1 MKGANLNNLIDDNAV
16 NLIEKLKNS
25 FFYVDNITGL
35 ININLIAFIL
45 LTTSALL
52 FITEKYF
59 IRKFKTFYPEDDEDI
74 KTKGLYSAYDI
85 IKHSLLYI
93 SLILMSVI
101 LIHRRVWSAFSD
113 SYIEIFSIPMLIGFI
128 ILILSIIINYI
139 KRIDIKLRTYIY
151 NSGLIVGYLIYGLGF
166 IMGMKLI

>member
-1 MKGANLNNLIDDNAV
+1 
-16 NLIEKLKNS
+16 
-25 FFYVDNITGL
+25 
-35 ININLIAFIL
+35 IL

-59 IRKFKTFYPEDDEDI
+59 IRKFSTFYPENEDI
-74 KTKGLYSAYDI
+74 KTKGLYSAYNM

-101 LIHRRVWSAFSD
+101 LIHRRVWSVFSD

-128 ILILSIIINYI
+128 ILILSIITNYI